1 MPTQQV
7 IAPPARAA
15 MFLTL
20 TVPPG
25 GERAVRQVLA
35 GASDLTKSVAFRN
48 PRTDL
53 LVSIGLGAEFWD
65 RITALPRPRDLH
77 VLPEFRGAVHTA
89 VSTPGDVLIHLRAP
103 HMDMC
108 FEFAWL
114 LTSQL
119 GAHATVV
126 DEVHGFSYYDERDLL
141 GFVDGTAN
149 PIGDDAAA
157 SALVQPERDETYAGS
172 SYVVVQKYLHD
183 MAAWHGLSVEA
194 QERVIGRYKLNDVE
208 IPDELKATDSHVAL
222 TTITDEQGVEHD
234 ILRDNLPFGE
244 IGSQEFG
251 TYFIGY
257 AGNPLVTEQM
267 LRNMFIGRPE
277 GNHDRILDF
286 STPVTGTLFF
296 VPTLDLLDGL
306 DDLPLPAAAAAS
318 PDPGEV
324 PAVPQHAEGAR
335 VLGPASRVGADD
347 DTAPNAALGLGP
359 DGSDAADASD
369 AGSATGSGSGTSTA
383 ADADADA
390 DADSAPSPEAAPDP
404 AATAAPT
411 DTPQTDTQ
419 DLGIGSLRSARRPSR
434 KDSPS

>member
-25 GERAVRQVLA
+25 SERAVRAVLA
-35 GASDLTKSVAFRN
+35 GASDLAKSVAFRN

-53 LVSIGLGAEFWD
+53 VVTIGLGAEYWD
-65 RITALPRPRDLH
+65 RCIDLPRPRDLH
-77 VLPEFRGAVHTA
+77 PLPEFRGPVHTA
-89 VSTPGDVLIHLRAP
+89 PSTPGDVLVHLRAP

-108 FEFAWL
+108 FEYAWL
-114 LTSQL
+114 LTQQL

-157 SALVQPERDETYAGS
+157 SALVQPDRDAQYAGS

-183 MAAWHGLSVEA
+183 MEAWQSLSVEA

-208 IPDELKATDSHVAL
+208 IPDALKATDSHVAM
-222 TTITDEQGVEHD
+222 TTIVDEQGVEHD

-244 IGSQEFG
+244 IGSAEFG

-267 LRNMFIGRPE
+267 LHNMFIGRPE
-277 GNHDRILDF
+277 GTHDRILDF
-286 STPVTGTLFF
+286 STPVTGALFF
-296 VPTLDLLDGL
+296 VPTLGFLDGI
-306 DDLPLPAAAAAS
+306 DDLALPAPAAAE
-318 PDPGEV
+318 PGPGEI
-324 PAVPQHAEGAR
+324 PAVPQHAEGAE
-335 VLGPASRVGADD
+335 VLGAPDRTGADD
-347 DTAPNAALGLGP
+347 ATTPDVALGLDP
-359 DGSDAADASD
+359 TPTDPTA
-369 AGSATGSGSGTSTA
+369 GTSDDT
-383 ADADADA
+383 
-390 DADSAPSPEAAPDP
+390 SG
-404 AATAAPT
+404 AATAPAAD
-411 DTPQTDTQ
+411 DTPH
-419 DLGIGSLRSARRPSR
+419 DLGIGSLRSPSR
-434 KDSPS
+434 SARKDTPTS